1 VYNLDNIDTIAN
13 NLDSFEKFCAITV
26 ALKISDDSC
35 KMDEYEKSV
44 FMALYNAISDK
55 RNTFFDEG
63 VFELISTA
71 LNNPTAKVYA
81 QIKTLREEA
90 MEMITR
96 PKMKAFKANIR
107 KQITL

>member
-1 VYNLDNIDTIAN
+1 MYSLDKIDTIAN
-13 NLDSFEKFCAITV
+13 NLDDFEKFCAITV

-55 RNTFFDEG
+55 SSTFFDEA

-71 LNNPTAKVYA
+71 LNNPTAKIYSD
-81 QIKTLREEA
+81 IKTLREEA
-90 MEMITR
+90 METITR
-96 PKMKAFKANIR
+96 PKMKAFKAGVRAKLI
-107 KQITL
+107 